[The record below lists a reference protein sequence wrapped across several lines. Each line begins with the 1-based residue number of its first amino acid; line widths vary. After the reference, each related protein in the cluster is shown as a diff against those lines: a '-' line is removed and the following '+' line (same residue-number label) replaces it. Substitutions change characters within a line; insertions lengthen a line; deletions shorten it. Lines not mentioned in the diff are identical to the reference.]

1 LKRTSDEALPG
12 QLVDSVAFID
22 NETANLRFT
31 GQVMKALDN
40 FGVGHP
46 GARREKQQD
55 KMEGVSQSVDS
66 K

>member
-1 LKRTSDEALPG
+1 VTS
-12 QLVDSVAFID
+12 VD
-22 NETANLRFT
+22 NETANLRFA

-46 GARREKQQD
+46 GEKREKQQD
-55 KMEGVSQSVDS
+55 KTEGVSQSVES

>member
-1 LKRTSDEALPG
+1 
-12 QLVDSVAFID
+12 VAFID